1 MRSPILVIGLAL
13 AFWSMSSCSS
23 VEVFIEKKEVPI
35 LKPYQR
41 FALVNK
47 ELGIQGFSDQ
57 DLDIMVQNE
66 LIQMLTSTGMQ
77 YDAVNPEVLIKY
89 YSNED
94 IRQREKVVQLSP
106 YPYWGMRMYD
116 PWLFNPMMR
125 NYSSTV
131 RTSNYELL
139 QVILDIIDPKA
150 DKYVMMITSV
160 TEVSQPKNKPKL
172 TIQALQ
178 KATSSFVIANAPN

>member
-1 MRSPILVIGLAL
+1 MRLPILAIGLAL

-23 VEVFIEKKEVPI
+23 VEVFTEKKEVPI

-57 DLDIMVQNE
+57 DLDVMVQNE

-94 IRQREKVVQLSP
+94 IRQREQVVPLSP

-150 DKYVMMITSV
+150 DKYVMMITAV

-172 TIQALQ
+172 TIQALH
-178 KATSSFVIANAPN
+178 KATTSFVIANAPN